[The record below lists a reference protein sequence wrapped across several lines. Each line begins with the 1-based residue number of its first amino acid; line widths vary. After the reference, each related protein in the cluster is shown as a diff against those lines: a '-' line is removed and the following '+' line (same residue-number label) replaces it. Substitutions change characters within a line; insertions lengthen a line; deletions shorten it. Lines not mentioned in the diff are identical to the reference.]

1 MKWSYLDPEYLIED
15 QVILPDRKILC
26 IIEQLSQKDKIML
39 EKYFK
44 NKEEFEK
51 YLNKTYDPKVFEKG
65 FYKFLEKLN
74 KKESDKNAAK

>member
-1 MKWSYLDPEYLIED
+1 
-15 QVILPDRKILC
+15 
-26 IIEQLSQKDKIML
+26 ML

-51 YLNKTYDPKVFEKG
+51 YLNKTYDPKEFEKYLNKTYDPKEFEKG
-65 FYKFLEKLN
+65 FYEFLEKLD

>member
-1 MKWSYLDPEYLIED
+1 
-15 QVILPDRKILC
+15 
-26 IIEQLSQKDKIML
+26 ML

-51 YLNKTYDPKVFEKG
+51 YLNKTYDPNEFEKR

>member
-1 MKWSYLDPEYLIED
+1 
-15 QVILPDRKILC
+15 
-26 IIEQLSQKDKIML
+26 ML

-51 YLNKTYDPKVFEKG
+51 YLNKTYDPNEFEKG
-65 FYKFLEKLN
+65 FYEFLEKLN

>member
-1 MKWSYLDPEYLIED
+1 MSSLA
-15 QVILPDRKILC
+15 RKK
-26 IIEQLSQKDKIML
+26 QIML

-51 YLNKTYDPKVFEKG
+51 YLNKTYDPKEFEKG
-65 FYKFLEKLN
+65 FYEFLEKLD

>member
-1 MKWSYLDPEYLIED
+1 MITKFYALLSSLA
-15 QVILPDRKILC
+15 RKK
-26 IIEQLSQKDKIML
+26 QTML

-44 NKEEFEK
+44 NKEEFKK
-51 YLNKTYDPKVFEKG
+51 YLNRTYDPKEFEKG